1 MLQRTEGIVLRTST
15 FGEADLIVTY
25 LTSDHGIV
33 RAFAKSPRK
42 IKSRFGSSLEPLTCS
57 RISLWGK
64 EDAALPRLTQSD
76 IIHSFDAVRS
86 SLQCFLRASEVI
98 ELILHL
104 LPERD
109 ASRNA
114 YRLLLALLRSLE
126 SECGSQ
132 LFILYYK
139 IRLLK
144 IAGYLPKI
152 DGCGRCGSAG
162 ASFYLSHG
170 TVLCERCSAGSG
182 GAFLLS
188 YGAISLFM
196 NLLEWTSSKLDRIR
210 PSDRQLH
217 ELSRLI
223 DDHVRHVTEREP
235 RTRAFRMP

>member
-33 RAFAKSPRK
+33 KTFAKSPRK

-57 RISLWGK
+57 RIAFWGK

-86 SLQCFLRASEVI
+86 SLHGFLRACEVI

-109 ASRNA
+109 TSRNA
-114 YRLLLALLRSLE
+114 YRLLMALLQSLE
-126 SECGSQ
+126 HECGNQ
-132 LFILYYK
+132 LLILFYK

-152 DGCGRCGSAG
+152 DGCGRCGGVG
-162 ASFYLSHG
+162 AAFYLSHG

-182 GAFLLS
+182 GSFLLS
-188 YGAISLFM
+188 YGAISLFT
-196 NLLEWTSSKLDRIR
+196 NLMEWTSSKIARIR
-210 PSDRQLH
+210 PSERQLL

-223 DDHVRHVTEREP
+223 DEHVRQVTDRNP
-235 RTRAFRMP
+235 RTAAFRIL

>member
-1 MLQRTEGIVLRTST
+1 MLLRTEGIVLRTST

-33 RAFAKSPRK
+33 KAFAKSPRK

-57 RISLWGK
+57 RIAFWGK

-76 IIHSFDAVRS
+76 IIHSFEAVRS
-86 SLQCFLRASEVI
+86 SLHCFFRASEVI

-109 ASRNA
+109 TSRNA
-114 YRLLLALLRSLE
+114 YRLLMALLRSLE
-126 SECGSQ
+126 SECGNQ
-132 LFILYYK
+132 LLILYYK

-152 DGCGRCGSAG
+152 DGCGRCGSSG

-170 TVLCERCSAGSG
+170 TVLCERCSTGSG

-188 YGAISLFM
+188 YGSISLFT
-196 NLLEWTSSKLDRIR
+196 NLLEWTSSKIDRIR
-210 PSDRQLH
+210 PSDRQLN

-223 DDHVRHVTEREP
+223 DEHVRQVTERDL
-235 RTRAFRMP
+235 RTKAFRVS

>member
-25 LTSDHGIV
+25 LTSDHGILK
-33 RAFAKSPRK
+33 AFAKSPRK
-42 IKSRFGSSLEPLTCS
+42 IKSKFGSSLEPLTCS
-57 RISLWGK
+57 RIAFWGK

-76 IIHSFDAVRS
+76 IIHSFDTVRS
-86 SLQCFLRASEVI
+86 SLHCFLRASEVI

-114 YRLLLALLRSLE
+114 YRLLMAMLQSLE
-126 SECGSQ
+126 KECDSQ
-132 LFILYYK
+132 LLILFYK

-152 DGCGRCGSAG
+152 DGCGRCGSSG
-162 ASFYLSHG
+162 AAFFLSHG
-170 TVLCERCSAGSG
+170 TVLCERCSSGSG

-188 YGAISLFM
+188 CGSISLFA
-196 NLLEWTSSKLDRIR
+196 NLLEWTSSMIARIR
-210 PSDRQLH
+210 PSERQLL

-223 DDHVRHVTEREP
+223 DEHVRQVTERAS
-235 RTRAFRMP
+235 RTQAFRVR

>member
-1 MLQRTEGIVLRTST
+1 MLQRTEGIVLRTNS

-25 LTSDHGIV
+25 LTADHGILKT
-33 RAFAKSPRK
+33 FAKSPRK

-57 RISLWGK
+57 KIAFWGK
-64 EDAALPRLTQSD
+64 EDASLPRLTQSD
-76 IIHSFDAVRS
+76 IIHSFEAVRS

-114 YRLLLALLRSLE
+114 YALLMTMLRSFEQECGNRLLL
-126 SECGSQ
+126 
-132 LFILYYK
+132 LYYK

-152 DGCGRCGSAG
+152 DACGRCGGVSR
-162 ASFYLSHG
+162 SFFLSHG
-170 TVLCERCSAGSG
+170 TVLCEGCSRGTG

-188 YGAISLFM
+188 AGAVSLFT
-196 NLLEWTSSKLDRIR
+196 NLVVWTSSKIDRIR
-210 PSDRQLH
+210 PSERQMD

-223 DDHVRHVTEREP
+223 DEHVRQVTERNLK
-235 RTRAFRMP
+235 TREFRV

>member
-33 RAFAKSPRK
+33 KTFAKSPRK

-57 RISLWGK
+57 RIAFWGK

-86 SLQCFLRASEVI
+86 SLHCFLRASEVV

-109 ASRNA
+109 TSRNA
-114 YRLLLALLRSLE
+114 YRLLITLLRTLE
-126 SECGSQ
+126 NECGNQ
-132 LFILYYK
+132 LLILYYK

-188 YGAISLFM
+188 YGAISLFT

-210 PSDRQLH
+210 PSERQMA

-223 DDHVRHVTEREP
+223 DEHVRQVTERDL
-235 RTRAFRMP
+235 RTKAFRVL